1 LTENAVI
8 LKKKSMEYKDLTFTP
23 VFVEDPEGGYSAYIE
38 EIPGVNMQGKTKEEA
53 EENLRDALAMILE
66 SRNQPEGSKEGE
78 ADWWDG
84 LSNSEIESIKQGL
97 KDFEEGNIHSH
108 EEALKVYGKYL

>member
-1 LTENAVI
+1 
-8 LKKKSMEYKDLTFTP
+8 MEYKNLSLTA

-38 EIPGVNMQGKTKEEA
+38 EIPGVNTQGETKEEA

-66 SRNQPEGSKEGE
+66 SRNQLEISGEGKK
-78 ADWWDG
+78 DWWDG
-84 LSNSEIESIKQGL
+84 LSNSEIESINQGL
-97 KDFEEGNIHSH
+97 KDFVEGNIHSH